1 MVIIWNWTQH
11 AVWKASLTPRLRH
24 QKQKMTTIITINLD
38 HRKQDLH
45 YTHTHTAHMQVRT
58 RAHSAE
64 IISGRRW
71 RGQSSLAHTKSC
83 GRVDRRNPETI
94 LPLPYR
100 PVPPQH
106 SLWRNQDSPQHKY
119 HSRQRLKDTCWHLTA
134 EHKQQCAHVR
144 IPGVTEPCIIIILW
158 PLVDTWIYIYIRAK
172 NSKDQWTTYFLL
184 DFHWSSKTSEPPLK
198 GRFET
203 DADCF

>member
-1 MVIIWNWTQH
+1 MKLNSACCMESKFNTQ
-11 AVWKASLTPRLRH
+11 VETSKAENDNNNYNQFRP
-24 QKQKMTTIITINLD
+24 QKARST
-38 HRKQDLH
+38 LH
-45 YTHTHTAHMQVRT
+45 THTHTAHMQVRT

-71 RGQSSLAHTKSC
+71 RGQSSLARTKSC

-106 SLWRNQDSPQHKY
+106 SLWRNQDSPQHKC

-158 PLVDTWIYIYIRAK
+158 PLVDTWRYIY
-172 NSKDQWTTYFLL
+172 
-184 DFHWSSKTSEPPLK
+184 
-198 GRFET
+198 
-203 DADCF
+203 